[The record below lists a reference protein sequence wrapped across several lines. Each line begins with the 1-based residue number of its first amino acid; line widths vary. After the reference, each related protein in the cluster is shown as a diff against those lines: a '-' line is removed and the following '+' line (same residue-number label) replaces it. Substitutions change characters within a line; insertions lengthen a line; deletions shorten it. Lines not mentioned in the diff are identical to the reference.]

1 MKNSLTSVVL
11 LLIILVSSV
20 AACLWDTDTL
30 SEEMSESPSAIELVT
45 GGFPRHSEDFYR
57 WRIENRK
64 ARLEAGE
71 NNPLLYD
78 DIAVAYDKLHQQEQ
92 AIEWMVEKEKK
103 YPGKYET
110 YANLGTFYIHSGN
123 FPEGI
128 LNIEKALE
136 INPEA
141 HFNRE
146 QYQLYVVKYLQHRAE
161 HGQFKEGRL
170 LLPLSRDAFVEQRNF
185 NRKNHGRVDV
195 ELHDI
200 PEPGI
205 NSFYIF
211 IANDLADKTT
221 EDYNPRYVQMTDE
234 QTAAAVQG
242 ILGMMRF
249 GHHDSPVLLE
259 CLADLLVPRT
269 GHGVG
274 NRIAARALLK
284 ASYEVEDSTA
294 RDMYYEMACQAI
306 AGQEGV
312 KIAPLELALKRELKQ
327 ANQYYEELTRLE
339 NKWIASGADVEAEFR
354 KKYYKQTGEGETLAF
369 FPIDFERVV
378 KTKPRPKNLL
388 QYSIFVTLASIVL
401 GISITAHLLPKI
413 IAKLRMKSDSV
424 S

>member
-1 MKNSLTSVVL
+1 MKNSLTSILL
-11 LLIILVSSV
+11 LLIILVSG
-20 AACLWDTDTL
+20 ATACLWDTDTL
-30 SEEMSESPSAIELVT
+30 SEEMSESPTAIELVT
-45 GGFPRHSEDFYR
+45 GAFPRHSKEFYR
-57 WRIENRK
+57 WRIDDRK

-71 NNPLLYD
+71 NDPLLYD

-110 YANLGTFYIHSGN
+110 YANLGTFHIHGGN
-123 FPEGI
+123 FSEGI
-128 LNIEKALE
+128 IHIEKALE

-146 QYQLYVVKYLQHRAE
+146 RYQLYVVKYLQHRAE
-161 HGQFKEGRL
+161 HGQFNEGQL

-185 NRKNHGRVDV
+185 NRENHDREDV

-200 PEPGI
+200 PELGI
-205 NSFYIF
+205 NSFYTF
-211 IANDLADKTT
+211 IANELADKTAT
-221 EDYNPRYVQMTDE
+221 DYNPRYVQMTGE
-234 QTAAAVQG
+234 QTSAAVQG

-269 GHGVG
+269 VHGVG

-284 ASYEVEDSTA
+284 ASYEVEDTTA
-294 RDMYYEMACQAI
+294 RDMYYEMACHAI
-306 AGQEGV
+306 EGQEGV
-312 KIAPLELALKRELKQ
+312 KIAPLELALARELKQ
-327 ANQYYEELTRLE
+327 AKQYYEELTQLE
-339 NKWIASGADVEAEFR
+339 KEWIASGADVEAEFR
-354 KKYYKQTGEGETLAF
+354 KKYYKQTADGETLAF
-369 FPIDFERVV
+369 FPVEFERL
-378 KTKPRPKNLL
+378 TKSNPRPKNLL
-388 QYSIFVTLASIVL
+388 EYRIFITLASIVL

-413 IAKLRMKSDSV
+413 IAKWKMKSGSA

>member
-1 MKNSLTSVVL
+1 MKYSLTSILFL
-11 LLIILVSSV
+11 LLVLVSTA

-30 SEEMSESPSAIELVT
+30 SEEMSESPTAIELVT
-45 GGFPRHSEDFYR
+45 GAFPRHSEAFYR
-57 WRIENRK
+57 WRIEDRK
-64 ARLEAGE
+64 AQLEAGDDD
-71 NNPLLYD
+71 PLHYD
-78 DIAVAYDKLHQQEQ
+78 DIAVAHDKLHQQQQ
-92 AIEWMVEKEKK
+92 AIEWMIEKEKK
-103 YPGKYET
+103 FPGRYET
-110 YANLGTFYIHSGN
+110 YANLGTFHIHGGN

-146 QYQLYVVKYLQHRAE
+146 RYQLYVVKYLQHRAE
-161 HGQFKEGRL
+161 HGQFSEGKL

-185 NRKNHGRVDV
+185 NRKNHDREDV
-195 ELHDI
+195 EFHDI

-211 IANDLADKTT
+211 IANDLADKTA
-221 EDYNPRYVQMTDE
+221 EDYNPRYVEMTAE
-234 QTAAAVQG
+234 QTAEAVQG

-269 GHGVG
+269 GRGVG

-284 ASYEVEDSTA
+284 ASYEVEDTTA
-294 RDMYYEMACQAI
+294 REMYYEMACHAI

-312 KIAPLELALKRELKQ
+312 NIGPLEAALKRELKQ
-327 ANQYYEELTRLE
+327 AKQYYEELTQLE
-339 NKWIASGADVEAEFR
+339 NQWIASGADVEAEFR
-354 KKYYKQTGEGETLAF
+354 TRYYKQSKDGKTLAF
-369 FPIDFERVV
+369 FPIEFERVTT
-378 KTKPRPKNLL
+378 TKPRPKNLL
-388 QYSIFVTLASIVL
+388 PYSIFVTLASIVL

-413 IAKLRMKSDSV
+413 IAKRRSK
-424 S
+424 

>member
-1 MKNSLTSVVL
+1 MKYSLTSIIFL
-11 LLIILVSSV
+11 LLVLVSTA

-30 SEEMSESPSAIELVT
+30 SEEMSESPTAIELVT
-45 GGFPRHSEDFYR
+45 GAFPRHSKEFYR
-57 WRIENRK
+57 WRIDDRK

-71 NNPLLYD
+71 NDPLLYD
-78 DIAVAYDKLHQQEQ
+78 DIAVAYDKLRQQEQ

-110 YANLGTFYIHSGN
+110 YANLGTFHIHSGN

-146 QYQLYVVKYLQHRAE
+146 RYQLYVVKYLQHRTE
-161 HGQFKEGRL
+161 HGQFSEGKL

-185 NRKNHGRVDV
+185 NRKNHDREDV
-195 ELHDI
+195 EFYDI
-200 PEPGI
+200 PELGI
-205 NSFYIF
+205 NNFYIF
-211 IANDLADKTT
+211 IANDLADKTA
-221 EDYNPRYVQMTDE
+221 EDYNPRYVQMTAE

-269 GHGVG
+269 VHGVG

-284 ASYEVEDSTA
+284 ASYEVEDTTA
-294 RDMYYEMACQAI
+294 RDMYYEMACHAI
-306 AGQEGV
+306 EGQEGV

-327 ANQYYEELTRLE
+327 ARQYYEELTQLE
-339 NKWIASGADVEAEFR
+339 NQWIAAGADVEAEFR
-354 KKYYKQTGEGETLAF
+354 NRYYKQSKDGETLAF
-369 FPIDFERVV
+369 FPIEFEQVT
-378 KTKPRPKNLL
+378 KTKPRPKKLL
-388 QYSIFVTLASIVL
+388 QYSIFVTLASILL
-401 GISITAHLLPKI
+401 GISITAHLLPKV
-413 IAKLRMKSDSV
+413 IAKCRSK
-424 S
+424 